1 MDAFTTF
8 AFYTGTYYGDSVDE
22 SLFPKYLSKATDK
35 LNYLTF
41 GNITEDTLATY
52 ATQVSKATCAL
63 IDTLYGI
70 DQSIKNATST
80 EGSNVKSMSSGGRS
94 VTFGDNSTTFDKAMS
109 STTDQISLM
118 VSAIEPYLSETG
130 LMYAGVNNGIF

>member
-8 AFYTGTYYGDSVDE
+8 AFYTSTYYGDSVVE
-22 SLFPKYLSKATDK
+22 SLFPKYLAKATDK

-41 GNITEDTLATY
+41 GNITDDTLATY
-52 ATQVSKATCAL
+52 AAQVSKATCAL

-80 EGSNVKSMSSGGRS
+80 EGSNIKSMSSGGRS
-94 VTFGDNSTTFDKAMS
+94 VTFGDNSTTFDKAMA
-109 STTDQISLM
+109 STSDQIALM
-118 VSAIEPYLSETG
+118 VATIEPYLAGTG
-130 LMYAGVNNGIF
+130 LMYAGVDYGIV

>member
-8 AFYTGTYYGDSVDE
+8 AFYTSSYYGDSVDE
-22 SLFPKYLSKATDK
+22 SLFPKYLAKATDK

-41 GNITEDTLATY
+41 GNITDDTLATY

-80 EGSNVKSMSSGGRS
+80 EGSNIKSMSSGGRS
-94 VTFGDNSTTFDKAMS
+94 VTFGDNSTTFDKAMA
-109 STTDQISLM
+109 STSDQIALM
-118 VSAIEPYLSETG
+118 VATIEPYLAGTG
-130 LMYAGVNNGIF
+130 LMYAGVDYGIV

>member
-8 AFYTGTYYGDSVDE
+8 AFYTSTYYGDSVVE
-22 SLFPKYLSKATDK
+22 SLFSKYLEKATDK

-41 GNITEDTLATY
+41 GNITDDTLTTY
-52 ATQVSKATCAL
+52 STQVSKATCAL

-80 EGSNVKSMSSGGRS
+80 EGSNIKSMSSGGRS
-94 VTFGDNSTTFDKAMS
+94 VTFGDNSTTFDKAMA
-109 STTDQISLM
+109 STSDQIALM
-118 VSAIEPYLSETG
+118 VATIEPYLAGTG
-130 LMYAGVNNGIF
+130 LMYAGVDYGIV

>member
-22 SLFPKYLSKATDK
+22 SLFPKYLAKATDK

-41 GNITEDTLATY
+41 GNITEDTLTTY
-52 ATQVSKATCAL
+52 SSQVSKATCAL

-109 STTDQISLM
+109 STADQISLM
-118 VSAIEPYLSETG
+118 VSSIEPYLSETG